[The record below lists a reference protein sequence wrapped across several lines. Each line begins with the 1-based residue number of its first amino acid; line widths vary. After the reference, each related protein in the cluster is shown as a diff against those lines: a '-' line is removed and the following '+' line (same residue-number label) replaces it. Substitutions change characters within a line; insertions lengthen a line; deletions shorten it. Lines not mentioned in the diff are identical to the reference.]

1 LPARS
6 LLAPREISV
15 ELRERRRYRLALPVT
30 YLWGGS
36 ERLLQ
41 GTGTTRD
48 ISVCSVYVTTEDL
61 IPEGSDV
68 WLQVTVP
75 PIRSGARGSKLE
87 GTGRVIRSNGRGFAA
102 VASIGFPVDLL
113 QESGNR
119 EESDE
124 ISVARKKA
132 AASLAMSSE

>member
-1 LPARS
+1 M
-6 LLAPREISV
+6 

-30 YLWGGS
+30 YLCGSS

-48 ISVCSVYVTTEDL
+48 ISVASMYVKTEETV
-61 IPEGSDV
+61 PPGTDV

-75 PIRSGARGSKLE
+75 PIREGARGSKLE
-87 GTGRVIRSNGRGFAA
+87 GTGRIVRTDSHGFAA

-113 QESGNR
+113 NETP
-119 EESDE
+119 ESDE
-124 ISVARKKA
+124 AEQTLKTKRKA
-132 AASLAMSSE
+132 AAVLAETWLG

>member
-1 LPARS
+1 
-6 LLAPREISV
+6 V

-61 IPEGSDV
+61 VPEGSDV

-75 PIRSGARGSKLE
+75 PIREGARGSKLE
-87 GTGRVIRSNGRGFAA
+87 GTGRIVRSDTSGFAA
-102 VASIGFPVDLL
+102 VAAVGFPVDVLK
-113 QESGNR
+113 EGSEG
-119 EESDE
+119 DE
-124 ISVARKKA
+124 HERQNDMKRKA
-132 AASLAMSSE
+132 AAILAGTWSI